1 MTIMSQSG
9 AQEEPQNSVL
19 VGRLRAEVA
28 TLHQLLE
35 VNEATTAAQ
44 ANRAEWAV
52 AEERRSSEA
61 REEQTRLVHDL
72 IQVGAD
78 SVIVLDH
85 NYVVTFMN
93 QRALDGISEGRSLV
107 GKTLLEVFPE
117 MEKTTFW
124 AHYKRV
130 MEERV
135 AMSFEDF
142 YEPQGVWYSVNA
154 APVGHGIAFF
164 FRDVT
169 ERRRRDAAL
178 QRTEKLAAVGRMAS
192 SISHEINNPLESVT
206 NLLYL
211 IQHCDS
217 TETDMHTYAQLAS
230 SELARVSHIVTQTLK
245 FHRQST
251 HATKNRASEILE
263 SVVSLFHSRVVTL
276 RTEIHR
282 DYADDDSLLCF
293 AGDMRQVFANLIGN
307 ALDATGV
314 GGTLRLRTR
323 RGRSPRNGQ
332 PGVRVTVADNGCGM
346 SATTQRAVF
355 EAFFTTKGMTG
366 SGLGLWVSEEIIRT
380 HRGTIRLRSC
390 DRPGRNGT
398 VFAIFFPD

>member
-1 MTIMSQSG
+1 MTVVSQSG
-9 AQEEPQNSVL
+9 ANDESEDVGL
-19 VGRLRAEVA
+19 IGRLRAEVE

-35 VNEATTAAQ
+35 VNEATAAEQ
-44 ANRAEWAV
+44 ASRAERAV
-52 AEERRSSEA
+52 EEQRRSAEA

-72 IQVGAD
+72 IRVGGDA
-78 SVIVLDH
+78 VIVLDQ

-93 QRALDGISEGRSLV
+93 QRAMDELDDGENLV
-107 GKTLLEVFPE
+107 GRPLLELFPE
-117 MEKTTFW
+117 MAETTFW
-124 AHYKRV
+124 AQYKRV

-135 AMSFEDF
+135 AVSFEEF
-142 YEPQGVWYSVNA
+142 YEPRGVWYSVNA

-169 ERRRRDAAL
+169 ERRRRDAGL

-211 IQHCDS
+211 IQHGES
-217 TETDMHTYAQLAS
+217 SREEMHTYAQLAG

-251 HATKNRASEILE
+251 HAAQSRASEILE
-263 SVVSLFHSRVVTL
+263 SVVSLYQSRIVTL
-276 RTEIHR
+276 RTKIDRKYVAH
-282 DYADDDSLLCF
+282 DSMLCF

-307 ALDATGV
+307 ALDAV
-314 GGTLRLRTR
+314 GEGGRICLRTR
-323 RGRSPRNGQ
+323 RAHSPRTGS
-332 PGVRVTVADNGCGM
+332 PGVRVTVADTGCGM
-346 SATTQRAVF
+346 SPATQKSVF
-355 EAFFTTKGMTG
+355 DAFFTTKGMTG
-366 SGLGLWVSEEIIRT
+366 TGLGLWVSEEIIRT

-390 DRPGRNGT
+390 DTKGRNGT
-398 VFAIFFPD
+398 VFAVFFPD